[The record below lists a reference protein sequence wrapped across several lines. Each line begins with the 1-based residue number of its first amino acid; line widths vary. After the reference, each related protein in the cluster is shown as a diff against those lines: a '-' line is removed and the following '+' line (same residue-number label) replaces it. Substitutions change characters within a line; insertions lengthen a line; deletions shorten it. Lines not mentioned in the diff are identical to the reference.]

1 MVLDLLA
8 SENLTASDVTLLPMD
23 FQGMAD
29 ALHRHRI
36 DAFATWEPVC
46 AMSLKRYPGFHI
58 IYQKMNTGYLYI
70 SQKAF
75 TRHPEAMRYLVASA
89 VRAFRWI
96 GSHRR
101 HLLQASRWSRQ
112 AAEKLI
118 SQPIPLSDRELGN
131 LARRDIF
138 GLLSVPSIS
147 SLDLD
152 RNSPLFKETRF
163 LKALGKLPAGAT
175 WDAIR
180 ASFDARILSRVL
192 ASPETYGINEFDY
205 RMESDEND
213 HRTVQDQGGGKDP
226 ADHPGATQK
235 DPGNGPLQP
244 VSNPGP

>member
-1 MVLDLLA
+1 
-8 SENLTASDVTLLPMD
+8 
-23 FQGMAD
+23 
-29 ALHRHRI
+29 
-36 DAFATWEPVC
+36 
-46 AMSLKRYPGFHI
+46 
-58 IYQKMNTGYLYI
+58 
-70 SQKAF
+70 
-75 TRHPEAMRYLVASA
+75 MRYLVASA